1 MFRSRDCRAS
11 LKVGGLTL
19 SDSKRG
25 GGGGKNTFSVALY
38 NFQESETTS
47 PSLSVVLKSVQ
58 KSSKYGFKRV
68 ISEALRN
75 FWILML
81 AMTTASDGTSGSNFV

>member
-19 SDSKRG
+19 SDSKR

-75 FWILML
+75 FRILML